1 MFSHFASC
9 REMTVKKH
17 IAGQAG
23 ESFHLYPHKMMV
35 KIHIS
40 AFDWNKAIIVTK
52 RRKIKWSEIFNL
64 FTYTGIHPQNNWT
77 PLSLMF

>member
-40 AFDWNKAIIVTK
+40 AFD
-52 RRKIKWSEIFNL
+52 
-64 FTYTGIHPQNNWT
+64 
-77 PLSLMF
+77 